1 MTSLAQVTGLHW
13 LRRLLSH
20 ALALIARVDRVQL
33 RPRWFLAIVASPAAA
48 ISISVPLFNAYVDPL
63 WVVPQLG
70 DRPFLYCVR
79 DERQNRVNRITH
91 GRLVADAILL
101 GSSRAA
107 FVDPAFFRG
116 STVFNLAVNGVQ
128 TVELIEYSRI
138 FATHRGPPKKV
149 YAALDFWGYV
159 DLDGSGGVAAVQKAR
174 AIEAEAADA
183 WYPIKQV
190 LDWEVARYSWDVVR
204 RCSRPSY
211 PAPTFRY

>member
-1 MTSLAQVTGLHW
+1 MSSAARIFRLPRLRPLLTG
-13 LRRLLSH
+13 
-20 ALALIARVDRVQL
+20 ALALIARIDRIRL
-33 RPRWFLAIVASPAAA
+33 PPRTFLAIVIGPAAA
-48 ISISVPLFNAYVDPL
+48 ISLGIPLFNAYVDPL

-79 DERQNRVNRITH
+79 DERQNRVNRIVH
-91 GRLVADAILL
+91 GRLAADGILL

-116 STVFNLAVNGVQ
+116 NMVFNLAVNGMQ

-159 DLDGSGGVAAVQKAR
+159 DLDGSGGAGAVQKAR